1 MLGYALLELPL
12 GQLAPVQSEELE
24 AALPCVVAEALPLP
38 EAEAP
43 ELGDAGVVLL
53 PLPVDAP
60 ADVLLPLCAHAVAST
75 AAATATPIAFNII
88 GTSLGW

>member
-1 MLGYALLELPL
+1 L

-53 PLPVDAP
+53 PLDAP
-60 ADVLLPLCAHAVAST
+60 ADVLLPLCAHAVASL
-75 AAATATPIAFNII
+75 AAATAIPIAFNII
-88 GTSLGW
+88 GTSLDW